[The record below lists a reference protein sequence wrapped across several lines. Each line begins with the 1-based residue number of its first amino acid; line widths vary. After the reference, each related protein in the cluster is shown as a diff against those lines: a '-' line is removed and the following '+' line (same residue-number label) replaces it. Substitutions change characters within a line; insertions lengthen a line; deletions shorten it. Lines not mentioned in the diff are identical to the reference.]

1 MNQNADYY
9 VPSSAARS
17 LNIFE
22 NASIAGTIR

>member
-1 MNQNADYY
+1 MNMNMNQNADYY

-22 NASIAGTIR
+22 KRIN